1 MISAARLAVI
11 YLGAFISFGAYG
23 LYNFGVSRI
32 PVSQASAFVNLIPVF
47 TVLLGWLILGEQ
59 FTPTQYLAALLILTG
74 IFLSQDRPA
83 SAFRPRTLRN
93 QSA

>member
-1 MISAARLAVI
+1 
-11 YLGAFISFGAYG
+11 
-23 LYNFGVSRI
+23 
-32 PVSQASAFVNLIPVF
+32 VNLIPVF

-74 IFLSQDRPA
+74 IFLSQDRPVR
-83 SAFRPRTLRN
+83 AFRPRTLRN

>member
-1 MISAARLAVI
+1 LAVI

-47 TVLLGWLILGEQ
+47 TVLMGWLILGEQ

-74 IFLSQDRPA
+74 IFLSQARPVNT
-83 SAFRPRTLRN
+83 FRPRTLRN